1 MNSPKIKNHSKK
13 KEKPKTGRLKPTH
26 NSFNLVELTTGDE
39 YEIQSYRKPTYLLD
53 IDYFDS
59 YEE

>member
-1 MNSPKIKNHSKK
+1 MNSPKIKNHSK

-26 NSFNLVELTTGDE
+26 NLFNLVELTTGDE